1 MAGSWVGEYK
11 VRVERP
17 ERPRRCKYCIRTA
30 LTHTLIS
37 GPGVSVSI
45 FTCRDHYRLLTVEF
59 LVLRAGAVQVVTAT
73 VEKAVEAA
81 DNPKLIH
88 IAHKFPTG
96 KVTEDMVVKVT
107 RSGG

>member
-45 FTCRDHYRLLTVEF
+45 FTCRDHYRLLTVG
-59 LVLRAGAVQVVTAT
+59 VSGAQGGRGAGG
-73 VEKAVEAA
+73 
-81 DNPKLIH
+81 NGH
-88 IAHKFPTG
+88 CG
-96 KVTEDMVVKVT
+96 KGCG
-107 RSGG
+107 SCG